1 MAKLGIGQIMAQWKG
16 GKTPTA
22 VAGPRQPKGIGGA
35 MTKGTPKAALPP
47 MPAIPKARPGLTA
60 TRNNLANM
68 RKDTLPKG
76 FK

>member
-1 MAKLGIGQIMAQWKG
+1 MGKPNINAIMSQWRG
-16 GKTPTA
+16 GKPP
-22 VAGPRQPKGIGGA
+22 VAS
-35 MTKGTPKAALPP
+35 AAKPP
-47 MPAIPKARPGLTA
+47 MPKAQAVKKPALQRGGVPGMLQ